1 MFSAR
6 KTASSLLCL
15 LSKRLENIP
24 AFKENRFPLFLV
36 ELEIVLSSDDI
47 QSTTRITDFF
57 VVGKMSGILV
67 RFVILVGP

>member
-24 AFKENRFPLFLV
+24 VFKENRFPLFLV

-47 QSTTRITDFF
+47 IYLKSANLPLIFDTF
-57 VVGKMSGILV
+57 GS
-67 RFVILVGP
+67 